1 MQIHIENA
9 VTILCG
15 GDSALNGIANEDGR
29 MTPGE
34 IAGWETLEGLR
45 VHEPDVCAVHPDCVF
60 ERFAQMLHS
69 RLIQPVIP
77 ELHML
82 AAI

>member
-1 MQIHIENA
+1 
-9 VTILCG
+9 
-15 GDSALNGIANEDGR
+15 

-60 ERFAQMLHS
+60 ERFAQMQHS